1 MSHLG
6 RPDGK
11 KNPKYSLAPV
21 VPELEKLLG
30 KKVIF
35 TNDCVGKETE
45 EIVNK
50 ATDGQVVLLENLRYH
65 AEEEGSSKDAEG
77 KKVKADKAAV
87 EEFRKG
93 LTALGDIF
101 ISENACKSRIVET
114 G

>member
-11 KNPKYSLAPV
+11 ANPKFSLKPV
-21 VPELEKLLG
+21 VPELEKLLE
-30 KKVIF
+30 KDVIF
-35 TNDCVGKETE
+35 TDDCVGKEVEDT
-45 EIVNK
+45 VNG
-50 ATDGQVVLLENLRYH
+50 ASGGQVVLLENLRFH

-93 LTALGDIF
+93 LTALGDIY
-101 ISENACKSRIVET
+101 ISK
-114 G
+114 